1 MNKDEIKLFQLRKGF
16 IKDYIPNQIKAVQTR
31 GRKVASTA
39 ITTDSTA
46 TVVNKCSAS
55 SSITKAGKI
64 YYLTS
69 LHPQENQF
77 GSEQSKTK
85 KSIKAGRLCWR

>member
-31 GRKVASTA
+31 ARKVASTA

-46 TVVNKCSAS
+46 TVVNTNVQPQVQLLKQGRF
-55 SSITKAGKI
+55 ITLLAYILKK
-64 YYLTS
+64 TS
-69 LHPQENQF
+69 LAVSRAKQ
-77 GSEQSKTK
+77 K
-85 KSIKAGRLCWR
+85 KV

>member
-46 TVVNKCSAS
+46 TVVNTNVQPQVQLLKQGRF
-55 SSITKAGKI
+55 ITLLVYILKK
-64 YYLTS
+64 TS
-69 LHPQENQF
+69 LAVSRAKQ
-77 GSEQSKTK
+77 K
-85 KSIKAGRLCWR
+85 KV